1 MILTNKKSNYLMSNQ
16 KILFSGIQPTGEIH
30 LGNYLGALKNW
41 VTFQDGDKYNC
52 FYSIVDLHAITIDYD
67 PQKFQE
73 QILNSAMDLIA
84 IGIDPKKSCLFVQ
97 SQVPE
102 HTELCWLLNTLTPI
116 SELERMTQFK
126 DKANQHKQNIN
137 AGLFDYPVLQ
147 AADILLYRGEYVPVG
162 QDQLQHLEL
171 TNTIL
176 RKFNNKYGEY
186 FKEIKPIIGQG
197 ARIMSLIDPTK
208 KMSKSLGSV
217 HYISLNDDT
226 ETIKKK
232 ISKAVTDAGDGNAMS
247 AGVKNL
253 FTLLELMADK
263 KTFQK
268 YQKAFNNNSLKYSEL
283 KDELANAIITLLKPI
298 QEKKKKLNKKQVQ
311 KILNDGAKH
320 ARRIAQKNILEIKK
334 RMGMA
339 IFYINKKTIK
349 NSTAYDKRKWN
360 LNPNNKQYTKAEYQ
374 ASNPDAYDKC
384 CWNLNPNN
392 EQYTKAEHQA
402 SNPDAYEKLWWNL
415 NMNNEPYSKA
425 EHQASNPDAY
435 EKLCWN
441 DGSNNEQYTEK
452 EIKKGTD

>member
-1 MILTNKKSNYLMSNQ
+1 MTQ
-16 KILFSGIQPTGEIH
+16 TLFSGIQPTGEIH

-41 VTFQDGDKYNC
+41 VDLQNQYNC

-73 QILNSAMDLIA
+73 QILNSAMDLLA
-84 IGIDPKKSCLFVQ
+84 IGLDPKKSCLFVQ
-97 SQVPE
+97 SHVPE

-126 DKANQHKQNIN
+126 DKAGIADIHKKREKIN
-137 AGLFDYPVLQ
+137 NLIKKIDGKENKYDQINLLLSELKQFIELDIENLKKAKANVGLFDYPVLQ
-147 AADILLYRGEYVPVG
+147 AADILLYHGEYVPVG

-208 KMSKSLGSV
+208 KMSKSLGSA

-232 ISKAVTDAGDGNAMS
+232 ISKAVTDAGDGNTMS
-247 AGVKNL
+247 VGVKNL

-268 YQKAFNNNSLKYSEL
+268 YQKAFDNNSLKYSEL
-283 KDELANAIITLLKPI
+283 KDELANAIITFLKPI

-334 RMGMA
+334 RMG
-339 IFYINKKTIK
+339 
-349 NSTAYDKRKWN
+349 
-360 LNPNNKQYTKAEYQ
+360 LV
-374 ASNPDAYDKC
+374 
-384 CWNLNPNN
+384 
-392 EQYTKAEHQA
+392 
-402 SNPDAYEKLWWNL
+402 
-415 NMNNEPYSKA
+415 
-425 EHQASNPDAY
+425 
-435 EKLCWN
+435 
-441 DGSNNEQYTEK
+441 
-452 EIKKGTD
+452 